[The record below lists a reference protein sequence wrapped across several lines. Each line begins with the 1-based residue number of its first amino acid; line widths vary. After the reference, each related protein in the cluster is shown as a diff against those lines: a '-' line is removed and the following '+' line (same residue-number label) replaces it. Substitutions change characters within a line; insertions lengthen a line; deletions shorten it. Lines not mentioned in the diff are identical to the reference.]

1 MNSYTRVIVLK
12 RILALLA
19 VSLALAGCAASVTK
33 PTSNEAPIRVGRDS
47 AKSIVLNITGSNVAT
62 ESKDWEQFKGVWDA
76 SMKDEVT
83 GIGASFA
90 AQEGDPKPTGQ
101 AGTLVVVDI
110 MDYRYLS
117 AGARIAFGMMTGNA
131 FIKSTVQF
139 RDLATGNMLGERTYD
154 TSSTAWQGAFSAM
167 TDKQVQA
174 ICKQIAG
181 EVAH

>member
-1 MNSYTRVIVLK
+1 MKSYTRAIVTK

-19 VSLALAGCAASVTK
+19 VSLALGGCAASVTK
-33 PTSNEAPIRVGRDS
+33 PTSNEAPIRVGRDG
-47 AKSIVLNITGSNVAT
+47 AKSIVLNVTGSQAAT
-62 ESKDWEQFKGVWDA
+62 ESKDWEQFKGVWRE

-90 AQEGDPKPTGQ
+90 AQEGDPKPNGQ

-117 AGARIAFGMMTGNA
+117 AGARVAFGMMTGNA
-131 FIKSTVQF
+131 YIKSTVHF
-139 RDLATGNMLGERTYD
+139 RDLATWTVLGDRAYD

-167 TDKQVQA
+167 TEKQVQA
-174 ICKQIAG
+174 ICKQIVG